1 MDSNDD
7 SAGGLCEQ
15 PAAGNPPF
23 SPVSPQQPVGSRL
36 PDRRRVVLPGLL
48 FVATCITTYLAHG
61 LAFAVPLML
70 ILTTHELGH
79 FLQAVRYRV
88 PASLPY
94 FIPMPLSPF
103 GTMGAVIGMQAHVGD
118 RKALYDIGISGP
130 LAGLVPAIGCSIA
143 GLQLSQ
149 VVAIAGQKNVL
160 VLGEPLLFKFLAFL
174 TFGPLDP
181 TQDVAL
187 HPLAFAGW
195 VGIFITGLNLIP
207 IGQLD
212 GGHVLYA
219 LLLRRAH
226 AVATLLM
233 LAATVAVAVFGYW
246 GWLLMLTLLF
256 MMGPKHPP
264 TADDTVPLGPGR
276 TILGWLTLAFVV
288 LGFTPQPILFGR

>member
-1 MDSNDD
+1 MNSSLDIEDGGREHGSTDD
-7 SAGGLCEQ
+7 SPFASRPAEQ
-15 PAAGNPPF
+15 PAEP
-23 SPVSPQQPVGSRL
+23 L
-36 PDRRRVVLPGLL
+36 PDRRRVVLPALL
-48 FVATCITTYLAHG
+48 FFATCLTTYLADG
-61 LAFAVPLML
+61 LAYSVALML

-130 LAGLVPAIGCSIA
+130 LAGLVPAIGCSIV

-149 VVAIAGQKNVL
+149 VVTVVGKKGFLI
-160 VLGEPLLFKFLAFL
+160 LGEPLLFKFLAFL
-174 TFGPLDP
+174 TFGSLAP

-187 HPLAFAGW
+187 HPVAFAGW

-226 AVATLLM
+226 PVAMFLIF
-233 LAATVAVAVFGYW
+233 AAIVAVVAFGYW
-246 GWLLMLTLLF
+246 GWLLMLALLY

-264 TADDTVPLGPGR
+264 TADDTAPLGVGR
-276 TILGWLTLAFVV
+276 TVLGWLTLAFVV
-288 LGFTPQPILFGR
+288 LGFTPQPFLFGR

>member
-1 MDSNDD
+1 VNSNPDIEDGGREQGSTDD
-7 SAGGLCEQ
+7 SPFASRPAEQ
-15 PAAGNPPF
+15 PAEP
-23 SPVSPQQPVGSRL
+23 L
-36 PDRRRVVLPGLL
+36 PDRRRIVMPALL
-48 FVATCITTYLAHG
+48 FIATCLTTYLADG
-61 LAFAVPLML
+61 LAFSVALML

-130 LAGLVPAIGCSIA
+130 LAGLVPAIACSIV

-149 VVAIAGQKNVL
+149 VVTVVGKKGFLI
-160 VLGEPLLFKFLAFL
+160 LGEPLLFKFLVFL
-174 TFGPLDP
+174 TFGSLAP

-187 HPLAFAGW
+187 HPVAFAGW

-226 AVATLLM
+226 PVAMFLM
-233 LAATVAVAVFGYW
+233 LTAIVAVVVFGYW
-246 GWLLMLTLLF
+246 GWLLMLALLY

-264 TADDTVPLGPGR
+264 TADDTVPLGVGR
-276 TILGWLTLAFVV
+276 TVLGWLTLAFVV
-288 LGFTPQPILFGR
+288 LGFTPQPFLFGR